1 MSSGE
6 STAILSLLRGFSA
19 IGSLTV
25 GALTVGALTL
35 GSLTLGSL
43 TVGALTLGATGSAS
57 GLTVGSTIFLYR
69 WLLQRE
75 QGLLQQ
81 VCA

>member
-1 MSSGE
+1 MPSGE

-19 IGSLTV
+19 IGFSSAV
-25 GALTVGALTL
+25 GALTI
-35 GSLTLGSL
+35 
-43 TVGALTLGATGSAS
+43 GATGSAS